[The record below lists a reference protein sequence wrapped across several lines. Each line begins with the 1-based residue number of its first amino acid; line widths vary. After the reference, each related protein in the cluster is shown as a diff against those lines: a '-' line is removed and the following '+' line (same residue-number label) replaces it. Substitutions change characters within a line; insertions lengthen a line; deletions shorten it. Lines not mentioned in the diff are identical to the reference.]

1 MGGTELSMPGRR
13 ARGQNIKRLFGI
25 NILNTAFT
33 WHAFDFTPRA
43 RVQAVGTELWR
54 AEQGTHRPP
63 RSDRFSGV
71 PARGRWIQ
79 YKAPNSHFRVLL
91 KPERYLFQKQTR
103 RVVKTSP

>member
-1 MGGTELSMPGRR
+1 MPGRR

-25 NILNTAFT
+25 NILNTAFA

-71 PARGRWIQ
+71 PALWVLDPVRSPEFSLSSFI
-79 YKAPNSHFRVLL
+79 KARETPISEANSSRC
-91 KPERYLFQKQTR
+91 
-103 RVVKTSP
+103 